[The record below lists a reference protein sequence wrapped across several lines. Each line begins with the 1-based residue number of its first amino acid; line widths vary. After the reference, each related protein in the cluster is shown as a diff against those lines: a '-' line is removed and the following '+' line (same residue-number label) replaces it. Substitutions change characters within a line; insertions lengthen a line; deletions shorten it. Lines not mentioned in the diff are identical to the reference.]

1 MHIFFLAISL
11 LLVFAAAAIAEPDA
25 AQDAVEPS
33 TSSDAQPPPP
43 SEASPTVSSLKTA
56 TTSPTETR
64 AKSDSYFKQCLDDW
78 DAATHMTKVE
88 WQRTCRRIADERSK
102 FMAEQMGK

>member
-1 MHIFFLAISL
+1 MHIFFLVISL

-25 AQDAVEPS
+25 AQEAVELS
-33 TSSDAQPPPP
+33 TSDAQPPAP
-43 SEASPTVSSLKTA
+43 SEPSPTESGPKT
-56 TTSPTETR
+56 TTTPPTETR